1 MRTRLALLAAAV
13 VLASCTEG
21 VAPHAPVYAPPA
33 QEPVAPTDVLP
44 PREGSEAR
52 PPPAP
57 VEEPEVPPPPPP
69 VVPRGSATVVD
80 LEEGS
85 RGLLSV
91 EQVDVDLTV
100 SGVRGRHMVS
110 VEFVPPSGLP
120 YERRSAEVDSRVDES
135 RTVRFSLPVAGTA
148 VATSG
153 MSGTWQARFFLDGA
167 PLTAASF
174 TLDP

>member
-1 MRTRLALLAAAV
+1 MMRTRLAFLAAAV
-13 VLASCTEG
+13 MLASCTDG
-21 VAPHAPVYAPPA
+21 VAPYAPVHAPPA
-33 QEPVAPTDVLP
+33 QEPVVPTDVLP

-57 VEEPEVPPPPPP
+57 VEEPEVPPSP
-69 VVPRGSATVVD
+69 VVPQGSATVIG
-80 LEEGS
+80 LGEGS

-91 EQVDVDLTV
+91 AQVDVDLTV
-100 SGVRGRHMVS
+100 SGVRGRHTVS

>member
-1 MRTRLALLAAAV
+1 MRTRGVFLATAMLLTA
-13 VLASCTEG
+13 CTEG
-21 VAPHAPVYAPPA
+21 MAPYAPAPPA
-33 QEPVAPTDVLP
+33 QDSLPPTEVLP
-44 PREGSEAR
+44 PREGSGAT

-57 VEEPEVPPPPPP
+57 VEEPEPEPEVPPPA
-69 VVPRGSATVVD
+69 VGPRGSASVIG
-80 LEEGS
+80 LGAGE

-91 EQVDVDLTV
+91 EQVDVDVTV
-100 SGVRGRHMVS
+100 SGVRGRHQVS

-120 YERRSAEVDSRVDES
+120 YERRSAEVDARVDEA
-135 RTVRFSLPVAGTA
+135 RTVRFSLAVAGTA

>member
-1 MRTRLALLAAAV
+1 MRVRMAFLTSALW
-13 VLASCTEG
+13 LASCTEG
-21 VAPHAPVYAPPA
+21 EAPHAPVRTP

-44 PREGSEAR
+44 PRGDTAVP

-57 VEEPEVPPPPPP
+57 V
-69 VVPRGSATVVD
+69 VPRGEASFIG
-80 LEEGS
+80 LEEGR
-85 RGLLSV
+85 RGVLSMA
-91 EQVDVDLTV
+91 QVDVDLTV
-100 SGVRGRHMVS
+100 SGIRGRRQVS

-120 YERRSAEVDSRVDES
+120 YERRAAEVVARADQAQ
-135 RTVRFSLPVAGTA
+135 TVRFSLPVAGTA

-153 MSGTWQARFFLDGA
+153 MSGTWEARFFLDGA

>member
-13 VLASCTEG
+13 MLASCTEG
-21 VAPHAPVYAPPA
+21 VAPRAPVHAPPA
-33 QEPVAPTDVLP
+33 QAPVAPTDVLP

-57 VEEPEVPPPPPP
+57 VDEPEVPPPPPA
-69 VVPRGSATVVD
+69 VVPRGSATVMD
-80 LEEGS
+80 LGAGG
-85 RGLLSV
+85 RGALSV
-91 EQVDVDLTV
+91 AQVNVDLTV
-100 SGVRGRHMVS
+100 SGVRGRHTVS

>member
-13 VLASCTEG
+13 MLASCTEG
-21 VAPHAPVYAPPA
+21 VAPRAPVHAPPA
-33 QEPVAPTDVLP
+33 LEPVAPTDVLP

-57 VEEPEVPPPPPP
+57 VEEPEVPPPAA
-69 VVPRGSATVVD
+69 VPRGSATVMD
-80 LEEGS
+80 LGEGG
-85 RGLLSV
+85 RGALSV
-91 EQVDVDLTV
+91 EQVNVDLTV
-100 SGVRGRHMVS
+100 SGVRGRHTVS